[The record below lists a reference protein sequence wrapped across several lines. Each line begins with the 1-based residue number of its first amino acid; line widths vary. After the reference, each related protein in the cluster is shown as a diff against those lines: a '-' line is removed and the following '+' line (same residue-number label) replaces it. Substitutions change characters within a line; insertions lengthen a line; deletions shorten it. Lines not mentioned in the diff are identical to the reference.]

1 MKIIIVGC
9 GKIGE
14 SIIQNLISEGHEV
27 VAVDSNPEIAT
38 EIANV
43 YDAMCVVGNGVD
55 SDILLEAGAS
65 EAELLVAVTGSD
77 EFNMLCCFLA
87 RKLGTKHTIAR
98 IRNPEYNDKSLN
110 FMKKQLNLSLS
121 LNPDFLAAHEL
132 YNILRFPSAVN
143 VETFCKRQFE
153 LIEIKLKPESVLDG
167 MTLHE
172 IRKQY
177 DAKFLVC
184 TVQRDEQVF
193 IPRGNFVMKSG
204 DRIHIAAEQAEIEK
218 LFRMLGIMQE
228 HSRSVIILGA
238 SRIAFYLAKKL
249 IASGVKV
256 KIIEQ
261 DISRCEQF
269 SNYLPKATII
279 HGDGAKQELLSEEG
293 LRDTDAFITL
303 TGMDEQ
309 NILISYYAQSQG
321 VPKVITKVNRPE
333 LAFLSENMGL
343 DTVISPKK
351 MVSDVLT
358 RYARA
363 LENSMGSSVE
373 TLYKITDGKAEAL
386 EFIVENEFKFG
397 NIPIKELKIK
407 KNILVAG
414 IIRDRA
420 IIIPSGDDYILPN
433 DHVII
438 IAQGIR
444 LVNLADII
452 EE

>member
-14 SIIQNLISEGHEV
+14 AIIQDLVSEGHDV
-27 VAVDSNPEIAT
+27 VAIDSNT
-38 EIANV
+38 EIITEISNV
-43 YDAMCVVGNGVD
+43 HDVMCVAGNGVD

-87 RKLGTKHTIAR
+87 RRLGTKHTIAR

-110 FMKKQLNLSLS
+110 FMKKQLNLSMA

-143 VETFCKRQFE
+143 VETFSKRQLE
-153 LIEIKLKPESVLDG
+153 LIEIKLKPDSVLDG

-172 IRKQY
+172 IRKKY

-184 TVQRDEQVF
+184 TVQRDEEVF
-193 IPRGNFVMKSG
+193 IPKGNFVMKSG
-204 DRIHIAAEQAEIEK
+204 DRVHIAAQQVEIEK

-228 HSRSVIILGA
+228 HSKSVMILGA
-238 SRIAFYLAKKL
+238 SRIAFYLAKRL

-261 DISRCEQF
+261 NLSVCEQF
-269 SNYLPKATII
+269 SKYLPKATII
-279 HGDGAKQELLSEEG
+279 HGDGAKQELLFEEG

-303 TGMDEQ
+303 TGMDEE

-386 EFIVENEFKFG
+386 EFIVENEFKFSEM
-397 NIPIKELKIK
+397 PLKELKIK
-407 KNILVAG
+407 KNILIAG
-414 IIRDRA
+414 IIRERN
-420 IIIPSGDDYILPN
+420 IIIPSGDDFILPG
-433 DHVII
+433 DHVVIV
-438 IAQGIR
+438 AQGLR
-444 LVNLADII
+444 LTNLADII